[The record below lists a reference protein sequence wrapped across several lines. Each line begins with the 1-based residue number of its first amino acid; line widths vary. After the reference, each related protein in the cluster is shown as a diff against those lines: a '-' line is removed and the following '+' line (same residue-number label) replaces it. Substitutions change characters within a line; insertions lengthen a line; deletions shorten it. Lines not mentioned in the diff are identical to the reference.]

1 MIFSLVM
8 LMCDPTACITASG
21 PIVATEQEC
30 HASVLGMEAAI
41 IAEYPAARMAAYH
54 CVAWGSEA

>member
-1 MIFSLVM
+1 M
-8 LMCDPTACITASG
+8 LMCDPTACVTASG

-30 HASVLGMEAAI
+30 HASVLEMEAAI
-41 IAEYPAARMAAYH
+41 IAEYPAARMAAYR